1 MRAVYF
7 IEEAYDSLKNDIPQ
21 NLHNYLGKDKW
32 LDEYFDGQEYMK
44 ESSIEVS
51 LPAMV
56 PFSSRLA
63 VEERAVEDIANVKQI
78 YGNMRSLTPLQATNT
93 E

>member
-7 IEEAYDSLKNDIPQ
+7 TEEAYDALKSGVP
-21 NLHNYLGKDKW
+21 HNMPHYLDGQKW
-32 LDEYFDGQEYMK
+32 LDEFFDGQEYMR

-63 VEERAVEDIANVKQI
+63 VDERASEDIANVKQI
-78 YGNMRSLTPLQATNT
+78 YGNMKNLY
-93 E
+93 